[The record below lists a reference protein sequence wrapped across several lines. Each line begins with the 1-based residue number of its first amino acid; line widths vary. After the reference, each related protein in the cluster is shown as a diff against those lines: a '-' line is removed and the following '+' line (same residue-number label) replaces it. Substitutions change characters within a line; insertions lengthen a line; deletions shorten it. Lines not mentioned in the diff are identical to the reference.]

1 MPRFGTIIAVLSLA
15 SCALAYGWRAPFRDL
30 PQGIK
35 LETAAA
41 AEQKGDIARARN
53 DYLMA
58 VSYYQRAVRAG
69 APNSELYT
77 KLGIAQFQL
86 GNRGAA
92 RKSFLEAVK
101 IDPRN
106 ADALNNVGALLCVD
120 KKYKPALHYL
130 KQALE
135 IDEANAAY
143 HVNIGEAWAGLGQI
157 DRAMTEYARAL
168 RARSRLFRVQPGR
181 SGRAAPDSGAAGTRG
196 FPDRQGLCQEGE
208 PGWVARL
215 SAPRQ
220 GRPLSPD
227 GRRIHRQ
234 GVRRTVAGSAAQ
246 EDRETIGPVAIF
258 LGSLNCEAKRAI
270 AMVRSRP
277 LPLQRFQNCCT
288 PEPLLLSGVFL
299 WKTPPF
305 ATLKEGT

>member
-143 HVNIGEAWAGLGQI
+143 HVNIGEA
-157 DRAMTEYARAL
+157 
-168 RARSRLFRVQPGR
+168 
-181 SGRAAPDSGAAGTRG
+181 
-196 FPDRQGLCQEGE
+196 
-208 PGWVARL
+208 
-215 SAPRQ
+215 
-220 GRPLSPD
+220 
-227 GRRIHRQ
+227 
-234 GVRRTVAGSAAQ
+234 
-246 EDRETIGPVAIF
+246 
-258 LGSLNCEAKRAI
+258 
-270 AMVRSRP
+270 
-277 LPLQRFQNCCT
+277 
-288 PEPLLLSGVFL
+288 
-299 WKTPPF
+299 
-305 ATLKEGT
+305 